1 MNKCLIIILISMLV
15 QSGYAQKV
23 NFSRNIGTKAVG
35 LSFLYQNGAYGGE
48 LTLEKKIAY
57 QVNYCV
63 GLNYFQGDTEYS
75 DFVCYGL
82 ENTGIYEFLNLN
94 DKLLLGAGLKLNMG
108 IEDIRSRVEDK
119 KIRKFIIG
127 MGAMA
132 RIDLFITRRL
142 SLFVNGSYNLNFKS
156 ELYKN
161 NLRANTGLKIILL

>member
-1 MNKCLIIILISMLV
+1 MNRYLIIILISFLG
-15 QSGYAQKV
+15 QSGFSQKV

-57 QVNYCV
+57 QLNYCV
-63 GLNYFQGDTEYS
+63 GLNYFQGNTEYS
-75 DFVCYGL
+75 NFASYGL

-94 DKLLLGAGLKLNMG
+94 DKLLMGAGLKLNMG
-108 IEDIRSRVEDK
+108 IEDIRSQVEDK
-119 KIRKFIIG
+119 EIRKFMIG

-132 RIDLFITRRL
+132 RIDLYITRRL
-142 SLFVNGSYNLNFKS
+142 SIFVNGSYNLNFKS

-161 NLRANTGLKIILL
+161 NLRANSGLKIILL